1 MQHLGSLP
9 LVNGLRIEGIPV
21 RLTVDPGLEDLHRLR
36 SILLIVGLQEHIL
49 AYGVGHH
56 RSLGQKLLGRN
67 IAQTGIVHLQ
77 HFAVQIHHIVAPAV
91 LLRQSVVKS
100 SQIHVIGSSC
110 FAAAGGQQAAQGQGH
125 SRQHKQFLH
134 STSL

>member
-36 SILLIVGLQEHIL
+36 GILLTVGLQEHIL
-49 AYGVGHH
+49 AHGVGHH
-56 RSLGQKLLGRN
+56 RGLGQKLLDRN

-77 HFAVQIHHIVAPAV
+77 HFAVQVHHIVAPAV
-91 LLRQSVVKS
+91 FFRQSVVKS
-100 SQIHVIGSSC
+100 SQIHVIGSLR

-125 SRQHKQFLH
+125 SRQRKQFLH
-134 STSL
+134 SASL

>member
-21 RLTVDPGLEDLHRLR
+21 RLTVDPGLEDLRRLCGV
-36 SILLIVGLQEHIL
+36 LFAVGLQEHIL

-56 RSLGQKLLGRN
+56 RSLGQKLLGGDVP
-67 IAQTGIVHLQ
+67 QTGIVHLQ

-100 SQIHVIGSSC
+100 SQIHVIGSLR
-110 FAAAGGQQAAQGQGH
+110 FVAAGGQQAAQSQGH
-125 SRQHKQFLH
+125 SRQRKQFLH
-134 STSL
+134 SASL

>member
-36 SILLIVGLQEHIL
+36 SILLTVGLQEHIL

-56 RSLGQKLLGRN
+56 RGLGQKLLGRN

-77 HFAVQIHHIVAPAV
+77 HVAIQVHHIVAPAV
-91 LLRQSVVKS
+91 LLRQSIIKS
-100 SQIHVIGSSC
+100 GQIHVIGSFC
-110 FAAAGGQQAAQGQGH
+110 FAAAGGQQAAQSQGH
-125 SRQHKQFLH
+125 SHQRKQFLH
-134 STSL
+134 SASL

>member
-36 SILLIVGLQEHIL
+36 SILLTVGLQEHIL

-56 RSLGQKLLGRN
+56 RGLGQKLLGGDVP
-67 IAQTGIVHLQ
+67 QTRIVHLQ
-77 HFAVQIHHIVAPAV
+77 HFTVQIHHIVAPAV
-91 LLRQSVVKS
+91 LLRQSIIKS
-100 SQIHVIGSSC
+100 GQIHVIGSFC

-125 SRQHKQFLH
+125 SRQRKQFLH
-134 STSL
+134 SASL

>member
-36 SILLIVGLQEHIL
+36 GVLLTVGLQEHIL
-49 AYGVGHH
+49 AHGVGHH
-56 RSLGQKLLGRN
+56 RGLGQKLLDRN

-77 HFAVQIHHIVAPAV
+77 HYAVQVHHIVAPAV
-91 LLRQSVVKS
+91 FFRQSVVKS
-100 SQIHVIGSSC
+100 SQIHVIGSLR

-125 SRQHKQFLH
+125 SRQRKQFLH
-134 STSL
+134 SASL

>member
-36 SILLIVGLQEHIL
+36 SILLTVGLQEHIL

-91 LLRQSVVKS
+91 FFRQSVVKS
-100 SQIHVIGSSC
+100 SQIHVIGSLR
-110 FAAAGGQQAAQGQGH
+110 FAAAGGQQAAQSQGH
-125 SRQHKQFLH
+125 SHQRKQFLH
-134 STSL
+134 SASL

>member
-9 LVNGLRIEGIPV
+9 LVDGLGIEGVPI
-21 RLTVDPGLEDLHRLR
+21 RLTVDPGLEDLRRLCGV
-36 SILLIVGLQEHIL
+36 LLAVGLQEHIL
-49 AYGVGHH
+49 TYGVGHH
-56 RSLGQKLLGRN
+56 RGLGQKLLGGDVP
-67 IAQTGIVHLQ
+67 QTGIVHLQ

-91 LLRQSVVKS
+91 LLRQSIIKS
-100 SQIHVIGSSC
+100 GQIHVIGSFR

-125 SRQHKQFLH
+125 SRQRKQFLH

>member
-36 SILLIVGLQEHIL
+36 SILLTVGLQEHIL
-49 AYGVGHH
+49 THGVGHH

-77 HFAVQIHHIVAPAV
+77 HFAVQVHHIVAPAV
-91 LLRQSVVKS
+91 FFRQSVIKS
-100 SQIHVIGSSC
+100 SQIHVIGSLR

-125 SRQHKQFLH
+125 SRQRKQFLH